1 MNFIHSIQQNLTT
14 ALLFWSIFGFSIA
27 VSKLYQNKRVY
38 YDFDGKVIIRNI
50 SRTKRSLWTI
60 LIIILPSLLIGFR
73 DFSVG
78 TDTMNR
84 IIEYSKLSYE
94 STPQIRI
101 EMILYDF
108 LRYGCHFISNG
119 NPTFFLLS
127 MSFIT
132 LFILVRALD
141 KWIDKISIPLA
152 LFVYYALFGMQLLNQ
167 SRQLIALSILFYA
180 IPYLLERKYTKYLW
194 CILIASLFHFT
205 ASIGIIFALLYF
217 KEGYFA
223 PIKKALFYTA
233 WLLSPVL
240 MYPLL
245 TIANR
250 LVPDSYRQYLETV
263 TYGGMGFGILL
274 TIIPIIIPI
283 FFYRRYIVDHK
294 SKYLARIALLTY
306 PLRFAGYYSYYL
318 MRLNYYSSV
327 YIVLVIPLIIVNI
340 KSKSKKSF
348 TTLVIIITLVAYYIV
363 HYMYLDAGS
372 MFPYKIR

>member
-14 ALLFWSIFGFSIA
+14 AVLFWSIFGFSIA
-27 VSKLYQNKRVY
+27 VSKLYQNKRIY
-38 YDFDGKVIIRNI
+38 CDLDGKVKIKNI
-50 SRTKRSLWTI
+50 SYIKRCLWTI
-60 LIIILPSLLIGFR
+60 LIIVFPSLLIGFR
-73 DFSVG
+73 NYEVG
-78 TDTMNR
+78 VDTIDYVAGYLR
-84 IIEYSKLSYE
+84 LAFEH
-94 STPQIRI
+94 TPFDRWDR
-101 EMILYDF
+101 ILYSF
-108 LRYGCHFISNG
+108 FRYGIFILSNG
-119 NPTFFLLS
+119 NPTFFLFS
-127 MSFIT
+127 IAFVT

-141 KWIDKISIPLA
+141 KWADKISIPMA

-180 IPYLLERKYTKYLW
+180 IPYLLERKYTKYLL

-217 KEGYFA
+217 KKDYYT
-223 PIKKALFYTA
+223 PVKKALFYTA

-250 LVPDSYRQYLETV
+250 LVPGSYRGYLKIA
-263 TYGGMGFGILL
+263 TYGGTGFGFIL

-283 FFYRRYIVDHK
+283 FFYRRYIVDNA

-372 MFPYKIR
+372 MFPYEIR